1 MKPLPLALLILTSLL
16 MAAANLLV
24 KTGLAR
30 AGKFTF
36 SREGLR
42 SAYTQPIL
50 LCGVALVAFSSVLWL
65 YVLSR
70 APMTTV
76 YPTFIGV
83 TYLLIVAGSIL
94 LLQERLGW
102 GRSFGIALILA
113 GVLLVARPA

>member
-1 MKPLPLALLILTSLL
+1 MKPLSLALLMLISLL
-16 MAAANLLV
+16 MAVANLLV

-42 SAYTQPIL
+42 SAYSQPIL
-50 LCGVALVAFSSVLWL
+50 LGGVALVAFSSVLWL

-76 YPTFIGV
+76 YPTFIGA
-83 TYLLIVAGSIL
+83 TYILIVVGSIV
-94 LLQERLGW
+94 LLQERLGMA
-102 GRSFGIALILA
+102 RALGIALILA
-113 GVLLVARPA
+113 GVLLVARPG